1 MSDLC
6 LLYNHLPF
14 GPLSLEV
21 VREKR
26 RFIWMIIWFLYCNQY
41 SNISFEFRYTGYKF
55 NYKCNDIHT
64 FFPPNPINSKS
75 RMIRGGSNEIIKL
88 KVPTPTLTPLS
99 KSFLWISPSQ
109 FRYCKIFQHS
119 LKMMMEIGD
128 DIQFNFKHCNFYKT

>member
-1 MSDLC
+1 MNFNCSC
-6 LLYNHLPF
+6 TEYEFNH
-14 GPLSLEV
+14 
-21 VREKR
+21 KW
-26 RFIWMIIWFLYCNQY
+26 IN
-41 SNISFEFRYTGYKF
+41 
-55 NYKCNDIHT
+55 IHT

-119 LKMMMEIGD
+119 LKIMMEIGD
-128 DIQFNFKHCNFYKT
+128 EIQFNFKHFKLNCLFLSIKNEQICLPERLITAPDFKSGFDKWD